1 MYGDPNFYEVLST
14 GKTIYVQ
21 AKHIGE
27 AARIA
32 YDVFT
37 DGEVWTTIRHV
48 NRHNIPDDEPIYY
61 IDSYGLVSELSDDE
75 SI

>member
-14 GKTIYVQ
+14 GRTIYVQ

-32 YDVFT
+32 YDVLT

-48 NRHNIPDDEPIYY
+48 NLYNIPNNEPIYY
-61 IDSYGLVSELSDDE
+61 IDSYGLVSELPDDKR
-75 SI
+75 I

>member
-14 GKTIYVQ
+14 GRTIYVQ

-48 NRHNIPDDEPIYY
+48 NLYNIPNNEPIYY
-61 IDSYGLVSELSDDE
+61 IDTHELVSELPDDKRR
-75 SI
+75 